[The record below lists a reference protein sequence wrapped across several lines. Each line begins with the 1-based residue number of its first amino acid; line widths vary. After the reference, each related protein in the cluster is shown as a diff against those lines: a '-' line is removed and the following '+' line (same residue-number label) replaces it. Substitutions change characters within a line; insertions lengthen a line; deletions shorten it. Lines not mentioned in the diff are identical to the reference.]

1 MYFYDPCYSKNR
13 KKRLYRNDTILNIV
27 RIINLIV
34 NIIVGKIGYN
44 YTGLSVNSSPSTG
57 TTVAE
62 SVFLL

>member
-1 MYFYDPCYSKNR
+1 MYFYDPCFSKNR
-13 KKRLYRNDTILNIV
+13 EKRLYRNDTTLDTV

-34 NIIVGKIGYN
+34 NNKTRD
-44 YTGLSVNSSPSTG
+44 YTGLSLNSSSSTG